1 MGQLLWVV
9 DGFEFIDKSAAPKSP
24 EMHFG
29 FA

>member
-1 MGQLLWVV
+1 MGQLLCVV
-9 DGFEFIDKSAAPKSP
+9 DGFEFIDKAVAPKPP